1 MPAMVRMLH
10 VALAAVVSVS
20 VPASADS
27 RGDSAHMGRLSGGI
41 TVHAVVRGENL
52 TRIGSTFGVDASTL
66 AADNHLDVRAP
77 LTVGQ
82 RIRIDN
88 RHIVPVAASAGRVVI
103 NIPQRMLFFSDD
115 LGHLDASPVAVGRPD
130 WQTPTAPFTVI
141 IKKQDPTWHVP
152 ASILRESAKQGR
164 TQPPVVPP
172 GPGNPLGAFWVGLS
186 VSGIGIHGTTAPAS
200 IYHAAT
206 HGCIRLG
213 SADIRRLFT
222 LVDVG
227 AAGRIIYEPILLA
240 EVDGEVYLEVHKD
253 IYSRLTV
260 EPVEMLHRL
269 AIDAALVERIDWT
282 VADAV
287 LAARQGVARVV
298 TPRSD

>member
-1 MPAMVRMLH
+1 MMRTPHIL
-10 VALAAVVSVS
+10 LAALVTVSLV
-20 VPASADS
+20 SADA
-27 RGDSAHMGRLSGGI
+27 RGDSAHTGRLSGGI
-41 TVHAVVRGENL
+41 TVHTVIRNESL
-52 TRIGSTFGVDASTL
+52 SRIGSTFGVDAATL
-66 AADNHLDVRAP
+66 AAENHLDPRAP
-77 LTVGQ
+77 LAVGQ

-88 RHIVPVAASAGRVVI
+88 RHIVPEEASAGGVVI

-115 LGHLDASPVAVGRPD
+115 QGHLAASPVAVGRPD

-141 IKKQDPTWHVP
+141 TKKQDPTWHVP
-152 ASILRESAKQGR
+152 ASILRESARRGR

-172 GPGNPLGAFWVGLS
+172 GPDNPLGAFWIGLS
-186 VSGIGIHGTTAPAS
+186 VSGIGVHGTTVPAS
-200 IYHAAT
+200 VYNAAT

-227 AAGRIIYEPILLA
+227 VQGQIIYEPILLA
-240 EVDGEVYLEVHKD
+240 EVHGQVYLEIHKD
-253 IYSRLTV
+253 IYGRLNT
-260 EPVEMLHRL
+260 EPMQVLRVL
-269 AIDAALVERIDWT
+269 AADAALADRIDWI

-298 TPRSD
+298 TLRSD

>member
-1 MPAMVRMLH
+1 MTAMVRMLH
-10 VALAAVVSVS
+10 VALAAVVTVS
-20 VPASADS
+20 VPSSADT
-27 RGDSAHMGRLSGGI
+27 RGDSAHTGRLSGGI

-77 LTVGQ
+77 LAVGQ

-103 NIPQRMLFFSDD
+103 NIPQRMLFFVDEGR
-115 LGHLDASPVAVGRPD
+115 LEASPVAVGRPD

-141 IKKQDPTWHVP
+141 TKKQDPAWHVP
-152 ASILRESAKQGR
+152 ASILRESARRGR
-164 TQPPVVPP
+164 TQPPIVPP
-172 GPGNPLGAFWVGLS
+172 GPGNPLGAFWIGVS
-186 VSGIGIHGTTAPAS
+186 VPGIGIHGTTAPAS

-213 SADIRRLFT
+213 SADIGRLFT

-227 AAGRIIYEPILLA
+227 AAGQILYEPILLA
-240 EVDGEVYLEVHKD
+240 EVHGEVYLEVHKD
-253 IYSRLTV
+253 IYGRLTV

-269 AIDAALVERIDWT
+269 AVVAALVERIDWT

-287 LAARQGVARVV
+287 LAARQGIARVV
-298 TPRSD
+298 TLRSD

>member
-1 MPAMVRMLH
+1 MMRTPH
-10 VALAAVVSVS
+10 VLLAAVVTVS
-20 VPASADS
+20 LVSAGVRAES
-27 RGDSAHMGRLSGGI
+27 TNAVRLSGGI
-41 TVHAVVRGENL
+41 TVHTVIRGESL
-52 TRIGSTFGVDASTL
+52 ARIGSMFGVDAATL
-66 AADNHLDVRAP
+66 AAENHLDLRAP
-77 LTVGQ
+77 LAVGQ
-82 RIRIDN
+82 RLRIDN
-88 RHIVPVAASAGRVVI
+88 RHVVPVAASGGGIVI
-103 NIPQRMLFFSDD
+103 NIPQRMLFFADD
-115 LGHLDASPVAVGRPD
+115 EGHLDASPVAVGRPD

-141 IKKQDPTWHVP
+141 TKQQDPTWHVP
-152 ASILRESAKQGR
+152 ASILRESAQRGR

-172 GPGNPLGAFWVGLS
+172 GPGNPLGAFWIGLS

-200 IYHAAT
+200 IYNAAT

-227 AAGRIIYEPILLA
+227 ARGRIIYEPVLLA

-253 IYSRLTV
+253 IYGRLTV
-260 EPVEMLHRL
+260 EPMQMLHRL
-269 AIDAALVERIDWT
+269 AVVAALVERIDWT

-298 TPRSD
+298 TLRSD